1 MFQITPWRTH
11 KPTLTHPRGDLFQR
25 FFDGFEPAN
34 SWVAQ
39 REWLPPF
46 DVAETAEEIVVKA
59 ELPGMEIK
67 DMDITLTDGL
77 LTIKGEKKKEKE
89 DKQEHYHRVERVHG
103 SFSRSFRL
111 PAEIKADAIDA
122 KYKDGVLTVSL
133 PKAEEVKPK
142 RIEVTS

>member
-1 MFQITPWRTH
+1 M
-11 KPTLTHPRGDLFQR
+11 QR
-25 FFDGFEPAN
+25 FLDGFEPAN
-34 SWVAQ
+34 PRVAQ
-39 REWLPPF
+39 QEWLPAF
-46 DVAETAEEIVVKA
+46 DVSETSEEIVVQA

-67 DMDITLTDGL
+67 DIDITLTDGL

-89 DKQEHYHRVERVHG
+89 DKQEHYHRVERVYG

-111 PAEIKADAIDA
+111 PAEVRADAIDA
-122 KYKDGVLTVSL
+122 KYRDGVLVVTL